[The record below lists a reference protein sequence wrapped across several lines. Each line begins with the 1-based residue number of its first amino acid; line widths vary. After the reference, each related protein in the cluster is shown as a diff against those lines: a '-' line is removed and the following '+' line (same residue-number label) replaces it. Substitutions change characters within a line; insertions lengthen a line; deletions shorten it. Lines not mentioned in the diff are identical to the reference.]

1 MGPSSFGQL
10 DGQGSARP
18 SIGSRR
24 GHAPRRDLV
33 PDWVELP
40 PAYANLDDL
49 DPFARVLATTDGTVT
64 EILGAW
70 AGDHVSVGWVSQ
82 RRADLERPVDGLRA
96 GPGTAVLRRDVLLI
110 GTRTGRALLYAESL
124 IAIDRLPTLVRDGLI
139 AGTRP
144 IERLLHESRLETFRE
159 ILCLRRE
166 AAGQVASDFGARPDD
181 PFVMRSYAIVAGG
194 LPLMLIAEKFPGRAR
209 PDAAEPLARPM

>member
-1 MGPSSFGQL
+1 MGPSSLGQL
-10 DGQGSARP
+10 DGQAPVRP

-33 PDWVELP
+33 PDWAELP
-40 PAYANLDDL
+40 PTQANIDDL

-64 EILGAW
+64 EILEAW

-82 RRADLERPVDGLRA
+82 RRADLDRPVDALGA
-96 GPGTAVLRRDVLLI
+96 GSGTTVLRRDVLLI

-124 IAIDRLPTLVRDGLI
+124 IAIDRLPTVVRDGLI

-144 IERLLHESRLETFRE
+144 IGRLLRESRLETFRE
-159 ILCLRRE
+159 IRCLRRE
-166 AAGQVASDFGARPDD
+166 PAGQVARDFDARPDD
-181 PFVMRSYAIVAGG
+181 PFVMRSYTIVAGG

-209 PDAAEPLARPM
+209 PDAAQPLARAM

>member
-1 MGPSSFGQL
+1 MGPSSLGQL
-10 DGQGSARP
+10 DGQAPVRP

-33 PDWVELP
+33 PDWAELP
-40 PAYANLDDL
+40 PTHANIDDL

-64 EILGAW
+64 EILEAW

-82 RRADLERPVDGLRA
+82 RRADLDRPVDALGA
-96 GPGTAVLRRDVLLI
+96 GPGTTVLRRDVLLI

-124 IAIDRLPTLVRDGLI
+124 IAIDRLPTVVRDGLI

-144 IERLLHESRLETFRE
+144 IGRLLRESRLETFRE
-159 ILCLRRE
+159 IRCLRRE
-166 AAGQVASDFGARPDD
+166 PAGQVARDFDARPDD
-181 PFVMRSYAIVAGG
+181 PFVMRSYTIVAGG

-209 PDAAEPLARPM
+209 PDAAQPLARAM

>member
-1 MGPSSFGQL
+1 MGPSSLGQL
-10 DGQGSARP
+10 DVSGPPRP

-33 PDWVELP
+33 PDWAELP
-40 PAYANLDDL
+40 PTHANIDDL

-64 EILGAW
+64 EILEAW
-70 AGDHVSVGWVSQ
+70 AGDQVSVGWVSQ
-82 RRADLERPVDGLRA
+82 RRADLESPVPALHA
-96 GPGTAVLRRDVLLI
+96 VPGTAVLRRDELLI

-124 IAIDRLPTLVRDGLI
+124 IALERLPTLVSDGLI

-144 IERLLHESRLETFRE
+144 IGRLLRESRLETFRE

-166 AAGQVASDFGARPDD
+166 PAGQLAADFGARPDD

-194 LPLMLIAEKFPGRAR
+194 LPLMVIAEKFPGRR
-209 PDAAEPLARPM
+209 